1 MSQNL
6 IITDSGC
13 LIALERIDR
22 LDILSSLFG
31 EVWIP
36 PAVSQEFGRSLSWL
50 KVVVPKDQGMVTA
63 LRLSVDDGEAEAIA
77 LAYEY
82 QCRLIVDDLQARKV
96 AQRLGLQIT
105 GTVGILITAKKRGII
120 DSVKGTIDSLEF
132 VGFYVGASL
141 KAQALQMAGEVGEGD
156 DSAKPT
162 L

>member
-22 LDILSSLFG
+22 MDILPSLFG

-36 PAVSQEFGRSLSWL
+36 PAVSQEFGSSLPWL
-50 KVVVPKDQGMVTA
+50 KVVLPKDQGMITA
-63 LRLSVDDGEAEAIA
+63 LKLSVDDGEAEAIA

-82 QCRLIVDDLQARKV
+82 QGVLIVDDLQARKV

-105 GTVGILITAKKRGII
+105 GTVGILIIAKKKGII
-120 DSVKGTIDSLEF
+120 DSVKGAIDSLES

-141 KAQALQMAGEVGEGD
+141 KEQALKMAGEVSGGGD
-156 DSAKPT
+156 R
-162 L
+162 

>member
-22 LDILSSLFG
+22 LDILSNLFG

-36 PAVSQEFGRSLSWL
+36 PAVSQEFGRTLSWL
-50 KVVVPKDQGMVTA
+50 NVVVPKDQGMVTA
-63 LRLSVDDGEAEAIA
+63 LKLSIDDGEAEAIA

-105 GTVGILITAKKRGII
+105 GTVGILITAKRRGII
-120 DSVKGTIDSLEF
+120 DSVKQVIDSLES
-132 VGFYVGASL
+132 VGFYVSEAL
-141 KAQALQMAGEVGEGD
+141 KAQALKISGEVSGGGD
-156 DSAKPT
+156 R
-162 L
+162 

>member
-1 MSQNL
+1 MSRNL

-22 LDILSSLFG
+22 LDILPSLFG
-31 EVWIP
+31 EVWLP
-36 PAVSQEFGRSLSWL
+36 PAVSQEFDRALSWL
-50 KVVVPKDQGMVTA
+50 QVVVPKDQGMVAA
-63 LRLSVDDGEAEAIA
+63 LKLSIDDGEAEAIA

-105 GTVGILITAKKRGII
+105 GTVGILITAKKRGMI
-120 DSVKGTIDSLEF
+120 DSVKGVIDSLES
-132 VGFYVGASL
+132 VGFYVSEAL
-141 KAQALQMAGEVGEGD
+141 KAQALQLAGEVGGGGD
-156 DSAKPT
+156 